1 MAGTLLTVGVVA
13 CAATLTVALATAG
26 AAAAF
31 GQRLAGVAD
40 AAALAAADAVAGAA
54 DGDPCTRA
62 REVAAAGDAVMV
74 SCELADLVAT
84 VRVSATFARL
94 PAQAVARAG
103 PPPLTVNPSQ

>member
-1 MAGTLLTVGVVA
+1 MAGTLLTVGVVV
-13 CAATLTVALATAG
+13 CAATFSVGLATAG

-40 AAALAAADAVAGAA
+40 AAALAAADAASGAA
-54 DGDPCTRA
+54 LGDPCARA
-62 REVAAAGDAVMV
+62 GEVAGAGDAVVV

-84 VRVSATFARL
+84 VRVAATFARL

-103 PPPLTVNPSQ
+103 PPPVAVNPSQ